1 MFVRLSAIHY
11 IQRKYPLFNGVKH
24 FVKVVAFFGWCLF
37 DCTIFESQFVTSA
50 TSRSIGPQIFITAT
64 STKSNNNN
72 KHYIFLLWDSDI
84 RVLFRREEKVRN
96 HVWYNVWRRKMDVE
110 SRNEESVV
118 RNGFSVCA
126 WWDIKTNNRYK
137 QMFNIFNI
145 LRSYKTYLDAFAF
158 C

>member
-1 MFVRLSAIHY
+1 MFKRLLAIHY
-11 IQRKYPLFNGVKH
+11 IQRKYSLFNGVRNYRNSSSLFSWCP
-24 FVKVVAFFGWCLF
+24 FV
-37 DCTIFESQFVTSA
+37 CTIFKSQFVTLT

-137 QMFNIFNI
+137 QMFNIFHI
-145 LRSYKTYLDAFAF
+145 VRSYKTYLDAFSF
-158 C
+158 